1 MTIPAVII
9 KKLEKEVTGLE
20 YGEVALCV
28 IKKLGKCRY
37 VLKKEES
44 FLESDTAKDRKAE
57 I

>member
-1 MTIPAVII
+1 MNIPTAII
-9 KKLEKEVTGLE
+9 TKLEKEVTGLE

-37 VLKKEES
+37 ILRKEES
-44 FLESDTAKDRKAE
+44 FLETDTAKDRKAE